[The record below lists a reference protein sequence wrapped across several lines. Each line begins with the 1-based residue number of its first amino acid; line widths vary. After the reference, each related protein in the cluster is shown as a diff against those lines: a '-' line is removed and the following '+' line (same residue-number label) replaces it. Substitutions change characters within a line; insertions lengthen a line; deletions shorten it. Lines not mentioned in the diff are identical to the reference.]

1 MDTLLSW
8 RNAQNARPF
17 GSVRFDLLA
26 PIWIISRWH
35 LVENWR
41 RRISL
46 FFKSNNCQKK
56 KWYDMNAKRAIIG
69 YISFCSF
76 VRSIDLPFK
85 GPSHFR
91 FCSFIRFLLLLLLPG
106 TKCLY
111 WFLFSSRPFRSFT
124 KTNGKTEIIIK
135 LKAPVCLLSLVVLF
149 ICSFWMVD
157 LDLVVVART
166 VLCISE
172 QLINYFGNAFTSTKC
187 NETFVT
193 LRLAL
198 SLSVHFLIHLFSF
211 IIRPKSVSLIGKL
224 MV

>member
-1 MDTLLSW
+1 MIWHECQTCNNRLHFFFVHL
-8 RNAQNARPF
+8 
-17 GSVRFDLLA
+17 FDPL
-26 PIWIISRWH
+26 ICHSKDH
-35 LVENWR
+35 LT
-41 RRISL
+41 
-46 FFKSNNCQKK
+46 
-56 KWYDMNAKRAIIG
+56 
-69 YISFCSF
+69 F
-76 VRSIDLPFK
+76 V
-85 GPSHFR
+85 
-91 FCSFIRFLLLLLLPG
+91 FCSFIRFLLLLLLPA

-111 WFLFSSRPFRSFT
+111 WFFFLLSFT

-157 LDLVVVART
+157 LDLGAVVVAGT
-166 VLCISE
+166 VLCISK

-198 SLSVHFLIHLFSF
+198 AAHFLIHLFSF